1 MGLIPGQ
8 RLLMREP
15 RGLVGAGW
23 KGLDW
28 RGWLFAAEQDYPK
41 KIILYY
47 FYYHMLLSDSKIWK
61 IKYLQKPF

>member
-1 MGLIPGQ
+1 MGLVSGHQ
-8 RLLMREP
+8 LLMESHVAWWELAG
-15 RGLVGAGW
+15 RGLDSE
-23 KGLDW
+23 GLAVCSRTDV
-28 RGWLFAAEQDYPK
+28 K